1 VQRGLDECDTE
12 SVRSRVLR
20 IDHGADDVDML
31 WPMQHWIL
39 VQRGLDECDAKS
51 VRSRVLRIDH
61 GTNGVNM
68 HWPLQRWVLV
78 WRWLDECDAKYMPNR
93 LLLPSRIWC
102 SDSLLRRIRVSN
114 DWAICR
120 WYLRGNEECVSNC
133 VKISDCHSLSLSFHV
148 YFQKLDIKHVRNSVI
163 DCCSFSISVCI
174 SVEKPDIKHV
184 RN

>member
-1 VQRGLDECDTE
+1 
-12 SVRSRVLR
+12 
-20 IDHGADDVDML
+20 
-31 WPMQHWIL
+31 MQHWIL

-133 VKISDCHSLSLSFHV
+133 VKISDCHSFSLSFHV
-148 YFQKLDIKHVRNSVI
+148 YFQKPDIKHVRNSVL
-163 DCCSFSISVCI
+163 DCCSFSISVCF